1 MWMFTDVYRA
11 LVDYVVQDLRDGT
24 YKLNWGIV
32 AIAQT
37 SPQAI
42 VRFTLRNVKN
52 NKSKR
57 WTAVIMGETMTQL
70 TSHVRTQV
78 EQYKLFLD

>member
-1 MWMFTDVYRA
+1 MWTFTDIYRA

-42 VRFTLRNVKN
+42 VRFTFRNVKN

-70 TSHVRTQV
+70 TPHVRTQV
-78 EQYKLFLD
+78 EQYKPFLD

>member
-24 YKLNWGIV
+24 YKLNWGII
-32 AIAQT
+32 AIAQA
-37 SPQAI
+37 SPWAV

-52 NKSKR
+52 NKSK
-57 WTAVIMGETMTQL
+57 
-70 TSHVRTQV
+70 
-78 EQYKLFLD
+78 

>member
-1 MWMFTDVYRA
+1 MWTFTDVYRA

-37 SPQAI
+37 SPRGHCK
-42 VRFTLRNVKN
+42 VYFEKC
-52 NKSKR
+52 
-57 WTAVIMGETMTQL
+57 
-70 TSHVRTQV
+70 
-78 EQYKLFLD
+78 